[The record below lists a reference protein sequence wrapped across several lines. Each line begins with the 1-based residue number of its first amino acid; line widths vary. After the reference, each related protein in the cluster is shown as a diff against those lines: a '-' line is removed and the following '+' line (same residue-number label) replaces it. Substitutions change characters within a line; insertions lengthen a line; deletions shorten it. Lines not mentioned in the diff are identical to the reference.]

1 MYSSMHVKALNLCVN
16 YGIWLDRLNLILLW
30 TRVLFVMGNCITHKS
45 VISFC
50 LCHLL
55 KLVWCCVWFVLFH
68 SSILNLFT
76 SNFTLI
82 LNFYGGKKLLFLV
95 CMIGKTDVHVQ
106 RYLWLLQVEFRF
118 YLFLT
123 VDTIYSLGGPLFV
136 LLRYKSWCFQF
147 SSSDDVAMKLWAWQE

>member
-95 CMIGKTDVHVQ
+95 CLIGINWCTCTEVLVVIAS
-106 RYLWLLQVEFRF
+106 RISLLFIPDGRHNL
-118 YLFLT
+118 LFGWT
-123 VDTIYSLGGPLFV
+123 SFCVI
-136 LLRYKSWCFQF
+136 KI
-147 SSSDDVAMKLWAWQE
+147 